1 MPLGGAQFFEVGEDP
16 FSGLLTALAV
26 RPHVF
31 HDLFAGQNCLSD
43 FIKHGEPDYT
53 TPRAGQA

>member
-1 MPLGGAQFFEVGEDP
+1 MPLSGAQFFEVREDALP
-16 FSGLLTALAV
+16 GLLAALAV
-26 RPHVF
+26 GPQVF

-53 TPRAGQA
+53 TPRAAQA